1 MPDDIMIASHTGA
14 ATSMFDVIKGNVP
27 KGVDGQVNI
36 ILNNRDN
43 TIKFSDSPNADPDK
57 KIENILDFEYFR
69 LKQEGKP
76 IDTTEKTLEKVMTW
90 VKSNIPRNVNLI
102 DLFKS
107 KEGIILNKPTQRS
120 KTRPDLEKF
129 GVGKRIKQRL
139 SA

>member
-1 MPDDIMIASHTGA
+1 
-14 ATSMFDVIKGNVP
+14 
-27 KGVDGQVNI
+27 
-36 ILNNRDN
+36 
-43 TIKFSDSPNADPDK
+43 
-57 KIENILDFEYFR
+57 
-69 LKQEGKP
+69 
-76 IDTTEKTLEKVMTW
+76 MTW